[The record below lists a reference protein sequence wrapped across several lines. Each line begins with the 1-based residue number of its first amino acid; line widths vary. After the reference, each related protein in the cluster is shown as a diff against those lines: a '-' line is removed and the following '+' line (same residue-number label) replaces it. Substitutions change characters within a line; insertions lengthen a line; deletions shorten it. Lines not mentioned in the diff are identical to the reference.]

1 MKGGFSFIYLTNGV
15 LKDLKAFTA
24 RNKCVQ
30 LYTVEKKAYRGVD
43 CCILAQTGVSNRI
56 QGVFSCIDPKNGSL
70 KAFTAQNRCVQ
81 LHTVE
86 KKVYRGVDW

>member
-1 MKGGFSFIYLTNGV
+1 MFTGV
-15 LKDLKAFTA
+15 YSSKQVSK
-24 RNKCVQ
+24 
-30 LYTVEKKAYRGVD
+30 LYTGEKKAYKGVD
-43 CCILAQTGVSNRI
+43 WCILLQKGVSSRI

-70 KAFTAQNRCVQ
+70 KAFTTRNRCVQ